1 MKKMLLTLLVI
12 VLLFTSCA
20 KTSNEVTLNNFD
32 PKSVVNAYLN
42 YINNGNYSKSFALAD
57 SKLAIVWPGIGL
69 LEKLTNSKINDKY
82 VEITIEHISD
92 PVNLGN
98 SPDEV
103 EIVTQLYLKPT
114 QKGKEALFPA
124 QEKDTFMVFY
134 LIKRS
139 DGFKLS
145 KSFETDSLIA
155 NYIETNPDLFKNIK
169 SAIPKKVK
177 RGESGEL
184 VFDLNPAKALGNI
197 GEVSFLLYPEP
208 TTEGYPYNYET
219 VFYSG
224 DDVTTIKIR
233 HFALIKNENSVFPDE
248 HPEIIL
254 GPVDIDEEAKPGLY
268 RIYLKTS
275 QILFPIYPYIVEVS

>member
-1 MKKMLLTLLVI
+1 MKKRLLTLLI
-12 VLLFTSCA
+12 LGILFTSCA
-20 KTSNEVTLNNFD
+20 KTQNETRFD
-32 PKSVVNAYLN
+32 IFNPKSVVTAYIKF
-42 YINNGNYSKSFALAD
+42 INDANYSMSFALAD
-57 SKLAIVWPGIGL
+57 SKLAVVWPGVGL
-69 LEKLTNSKINDKY
+69 LEKLTNSKIKDKY

-103 EIVTQLYLKPT
+103 EIVTQLHLKPT
-114 QKGKEALFPA
+114 EKGKEGGFLA

-155 NYIETNPDLFKNIK
+155 HYVETNPELFKNIK

-177 RGESGEL
+177 RGESVEI
-184 VFDLNPAKALGNI
+184 VFDLNQPKALGNVK
-197 GEVSFLLYPEP
+197 EVSFLLYPEP

-233 HFALIKNENSVFPDE
+233 HFALIKNENSAFPDE

-254 GPVDIDEEAKPGLY
+254 GPVDIDEEAKSGVY

-275 QILFPIYPYIVEVS
+275 EIMFPIPPYIIEVL

>member
-42 YINNGNYSKSFALAD
+42 YINDGNYSKSFALAD

-69 LEKLTNSKINDKY
+69 LEKLTNSKINDRY

-103 EIVTQLYLKPT
+103 EIVTQLNLKPT

-139 DGFKLS
+139 DGYKLS

-177 RGESGEL
+177 RGESVEL
-184 VFDLNPAKALGNI
+184 VFDLNPAKALGKCWR
-197 GEVSFLLYPEP
+197 S
-208 TTEGYPYNYET
+208 
-219 VFYSG
+219 
-224 DDVTTIKIR
+224 K
-233 HFALIKNENSVFPDE
+233 FP
-248 HPEIIL
+248 PL
-254 GPVDIDEEAKPGLY
+254 
-268 RIYLKTS
+268 S
-275 QILFPIYPYIVEVS
+275 